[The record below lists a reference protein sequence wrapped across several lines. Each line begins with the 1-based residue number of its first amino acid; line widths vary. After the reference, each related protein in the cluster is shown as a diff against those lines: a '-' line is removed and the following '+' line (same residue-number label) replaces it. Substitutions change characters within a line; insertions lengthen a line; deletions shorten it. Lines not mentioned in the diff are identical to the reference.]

1 MDCAGDTD
9 TQRYNFKKMMIGE
22 EDDNKGQVGLCQ
34 VIIDEVD
41 DGEDINSDVDQRIRK
56 NVSFSEDSSE
66 SHN

>member
-22 EDDNKGQVGLCQ
+22 EDDNKGQVGLGE

-41 DGEDINSDVDQRIRK
+41 DT
-56 NVSFSEDSSE
+56 
-66 SHN
+66 

>member
-9 TQRYNFKKMMIGE
+9 TQHYNFKKMMIGE
-22 EDDNKGQVGLCQ
+22 EDDNNKGQVGLGE
-34 VIIDEVD
+34 VII